1 MVTFWRI
8 LKLKI
13 WISGALFEQKIFSF
27 DNLTHVIIWA
37 KGELA
42 YKYPLEVSPQVTTS
56 ESTKSGQEK
65 LIHNS
70 QKNNFK
76 LGVQSKY
83 YIKIKIIS
91 PWTQDVNWTYIRRSE
106 DVKDVF
112 WTSYI
117 RSVYVLCPWEWGY
130 IN

>member
-13 WISGALFEQKIFSF
+13 WISGGLFEQKIFSF
-27 DNLTHVIIWA
+27 DNLTHVIFWT

-42 YKYPLEVSPQVTTS
+42 YKYPLEVSPQITTS

-76 LGVQSKY
+76 LEVPSKY
-83 YIKIKIIS
+83 HINIKMTS
-91 PWTQDVNWTYIRRSE
+91 SLTSSE
-106 DVKDVF
+106 RLMYVQL
-112 WTSYI
+112 TSCAHGNE
-117 RSVYVLCPWEWGY
+117 VLST
-130 IN
+130 N